1 MPVPKRYF
9 HCSQEIIADPEM
21 WEFTDTFGDR
31 SIRTWLQILI
41 YLDRSANEWRLTGD
55 WLAVLS
61 RTVRQSSANLRRQ
74 IGWLTAKGW
83 LIVGEQAADGS
94 PLILKS
100 PNWLKYNRT
109 QEQKRNGTIPDQGAV
124 HDPLLSF
131 PSPTPSL
138 SVPTPKIKKKKEL
151 NTSATASPCDG
162 VTDGQRVWERYKTAY
177 LDRYKAEP
185 VRNATTN
192 SQVSQLIKRLGGEA
206 ACQVAA
212 FYVWHNDQFY
222 VRARHP
228 PGLLLRDAEGLHTQW
243 VTGQTVTHS
252 QARKIDETAGRVNV
266 FQELINERER
276 EAQHVET
283 A

>member
-41 YLDRSANEWRLTGD
+41 YLDRSANQWRLAGD

-74 IGWLTAKGW
+74 IGWLVEKRW
-83 LIVGEQAADGS
+83 LVVGEQAADGS
-94 PLILKS
+94 PLLLKS

-109 QEQKRNGTIPDQGAV
+109 QEHKRNGTIPDQGAV
-124 HDPLLSF
+124 KDPLLSF

-151 NTSATASPCDG
+151 NTCSEPTVAA
-162 VTDGQRVWERYKTAY
+162 QVWSRYAEAYQARYKTA
-177 LDRYKAEP
+177 P
-185 VRNATTN
+185 VRNAKVN
-192 SQVSQLIKRLGGEA
+192 SQLSQLVSRIGGEA
-206 ACQVAA
+206 APEVAA

-222 VRARHP
+222 IRNTHSVDF
-228 PGLLLRDAEGLHTQW
+228 LLRNAEALHTQW
-243 VTGQTVTHS
+243 KTGQAVTSS
-252 QARKIDETAGRVNV
+252 QARRMDQTQGRVNV
-266 FQELINERER
+266 FQEIINERKGEVIDV
-276 EAQHVET
+276 EAS
-283 A
+283 

>member
-138 SVPTPKIKKKKEL
+138 SVPTPKIKKKERKK
-151 NTSATASPCDG
+151 NCVPAK
-162 VTDGQRVWERYKTAY
+162 RVA
-177 LDRYKAEP
+177 
-185 VRNATTN
+185 
-192 SQVSQLIKRLGGEA
+192 GGETNPMWEAYSEAFTTRYGFTPLRGA
-206 ACQVAA
+206 AENGMLARLLKTIPREDAPEVAR
-212 FYVWHNDQFY
+212 FY
-222 VRARHP
+222 VRHNDMFYIKKQHEIKW
-228 PGLLLRDAEGLHTQW
+228 LLQNAVNLHTQW
-243 VTGQTVTHS
+243 KTGQSITSS
-252 QARKIDETAGRVNV
+252 QARKVDETQGRLNV

>member
-41 YLDRSANEWRLTGD
+41 YLDRSANQWRLAGD

-74 IGWLTAKGW
+74 IGWLVEKRW
-83 LIVGEQAADGS
+83 LVVGEQAADGS
-94 PLILKS
+94 PLVYKS

-109 QEQKRNGTIPDQGAV
+109 QEHKRSGAIPDKGAV
-124 HDPLLSF
+124 SDPLLPF

-151 NTSATASPCDG
+151 NTCSEPTVAA
-162 VTDGQRVWERYKTAY
+162 QVWSRYAEAYQARYKTA
-177 LDRYKAEP
+177 P
-185 VRNATTN
+185 VRNAKVN
-192 SQVSQLIKRLGGEA
+192 SQLSQLVSRIGGEA
-206 ACQVAA
+206 APEVAA

-222 VRARHP
+222 IRNTHSVDF
-228 PGLLLRDAEGLHTQW
+228 LLRNAEALHTQW
-243 VTGQTVTHS
+243 KTGQAVTSS
-252 QARKIDETAGRVNV
+252 QARRMDQTQGRVNV
-266 FQELINERER
+266 FQEIINERKGEVLDV
-276 EAQHVET
+276 EAS
-283 A
+283 